1 MALATDSAIVPDC
14 ILAVNGLFHLEFK
27 VTRFRHNNSLIYE
40 TEFQH
45 PEMAEIE
52 ERPSKIRKLDSE
64 HPNGSV
70 PAQSSALD
78 SNEKY
83 DPTSIPPEH
92 EEKYQD
98 QIDVQE
104 EAENKPAISKSQ
116 LKKLR
121 KQELWEKGK
130 EDRKA
135 KRKEQRKAKQARKAE
150 ARTELQ
156 AKVAGGE
163 VDPEPTES
171 EDAKKKRPRRPIQI
185 PVALILDCDFNEL
198 MTEKELISLG
208 AQLTRCYSVNKTS
221 PYRTHMAISSWGGK
235 LQSRFENVLASN
247 HLQWRGMRFAK
258 DDFQHAAQELD
269 GVMRSP
275 SGGKLVG
282 ALAPKYEDLK
292 AHETEGHYV
301 MEVKKTTES
310 TETTFIT
317 GRSIDSLDSTVDSRT
332 SVTVAS
338 SIPKSSKDTSAGL
351 SLPPSGAPGV
361 ESSIYGLE
369 QNSEPQPSMVY
380 LTADSPNTLDVLL
393 PNTSYIIGGIVD
405 KNRHKGI
412 CYKRACER
420 DIPTAKLPIGEYM
433 TMQSRSVL
441 AVNHVVEIMLKW
453 LETGDWGEAFLSV
466 IPKRKEPKLRAKKED
481 SQEKGSSAKDQSEN
495 EDELLDESRN
505 GIQDGDDY
513 VELPDEDDVAMRED
527 VSGDGVEGG
536 VSLLKNEL
544 DDRDAEGEIE

>member
-1 MALATDSAIVPDC
+1 
-14 ILAVNGLFHLEFK
+14 
-27 VTRFRHNNSLIYE
+27 
-40 TEFQH
+40 
-45 PEMAEIE
+45 MAEIE
-52 ERPSKIRKLDSE
+52 ERPSKIRKLDRGS
-64 HPNGSV
+64 NGSV
-70 PAQSSALD
+70 QAQSSVLD
-78 SNEKY
+78 SNKKY
-83 DPTSIPPEH
+83 DPTSDTPKD

-104 EAENKPAISKSQ
+104 EAENKPTISKSQ

-130 EDRKA
+130 EDRKV

-150 ARTELQ
+150 ARTELH

-163 VDPEPTES
+163 VELEPTES
-171 EDAKKKRPRRPIQI
+171 EDARKKRPRRPIQI

-247 HLQWRGMRFAK
+247 HLQWRGVRFTK
-258 DDFQHAAQELD
+258 EDFQHAAQELD

-275 SGGKLVG
+275 SGGNLVG
-282 ALAPKYEDLK
+282 ALAPKDEETLK
-292 AHETEGHYV
+292 AHETEGHSV
-301 MEVKKTTES
+301 MEVKETTEY

-317 GRSIDSLDSTVDSRT
+317 GPSIDSTAESETSATVT
-332 SVTVAS
+332 A
-338 SIPKSSKDTSAGL
+338 SIPESSKDTSAGL
-351 SLPPSGAPGV
+351 SLQSSGVPGV

-369 QNSEPQPSMVY
+369 QNSEANPSMVY

-466 IPKRKEPKLRAKKED
+466 IPKRKEPKLKVKKED

-495 EDELLDESRN
+495 GDELLDESR
-505 GIQDGDDY
+505 DGDDY
-513 VELPDEDDVAMRED
+513 VELPCEDDVPLRED
-527 VSGDGVEGG
+527 VAGDGVEGG

-544 DDRDAEGEIE
+544 DERDAEGEIE

>member
-1 MALATDSAIVPDC
+1 MRL
-14 ILAVNGLFHLEFK
+14 
-27 VTRFRHNNSLIYE
+27 NSNI
-40 TEFQH
+40 Q
-45 PEMAEIE
+45 EMAEIE

-64 HPNGSV
+64 HSTGSV
-70 PAQSSALD
+70 PSQPSVLD

-83 DPTSIPPEH
+83 DPTSVSAED

-98 QIDVQE
+98 QIDTQE
-104 EAENKPAISKSQ
+104 EAENKPVISKSQ

-135 KRKEQRKAKQARKAE
+135 KRKEQRKAKQARKVE
-150 ARTELQ
+150 ARTELD

-163 VDPEPTES
+163 LEHEPTES
-171 EDAKKKRPRRPIQI
+171 EVVKKKRPRRPIQI

-247 HLQWRGMRFAK
+247 HLQWRGVRFAK
-258 DDFQHAAQELD
+258 EDFQHAAQELD

-282 ALAPKYEDLK
+282 ALAPKDGETVKD
-292 AHETEGHYV
+292 HETEAHSV
-301 MEVKKTTES
+301 MEIKETMESTES
-310 TETTFIT
+310 TFIP
-317 GRSIDSLDSTVDSRT
+317 GPSIDSTVKSKT
-332 SVTVAS
+332 SVTVSVTTSATVAS
-338 SIPKSSKDTSAGL
+338 SIPESSKGTSAGL
-351 SLPPSGAPGV
+351 LLPPSGVPGT

-369 QNSEPQPSMVY
+369 QNSEPKPSMVY

-466 IPKRKEPKLRAKKED
+466 IPKRKEPKLKVKKED
-481 SQEKGSSAKDQSEN
+481 SQEKESAAKDQSEN
-495 EDELLDESRN
+495 EDELLDESRDW
-505 GIQDGDDY
+505 IQDGDDY
-513 VELPDEDDVAMRED
+513 VELPCEDDVALREG
-527 VSGDGVEGG
+527 VAGDGVEGG

-544 DDRDAEGEIE
+544 DERDAEGKIE

>member
-1 MALATDSAIVPDC
+1 
-14 ILAVNGLFHLEFK
+14 
-27 VTRFRHNNSLIYE
+27 
-40 TEFQH
+40 
-45 PEMAEIE
+45 MAEIE

-64 HPNGSV
+64 VSNGSIQ
-70 PAQSSALD
+70 AQSSVLD

-83 DPTSIPPEH
+83 DHIDQAKIPPED

-104 EAENKPAISKSQ
+104 EAEDKSTISKSQ

-121 KQELWEKGK
+121 RQELWEKGK

-135 KRKEQRKAKQARKAE
+135 KRKEQRKAKQVRKAE
-150 ARTELQ
+150 ARTELHIK
-156 AKVAGGE
+156 AADGE
-163 VDPEPTES
+163 VEPGPTES
-171 EDAKKKRPRRPIQI
+171 EDAKKKRTRRPIQI

-221 PYRTHMAISSWGGK
+221 PYRAHMAISSWGGK

-247 HLQWRGMRFAK
+247 HLQWRGVRFAK
-258 DDFQHAAQELD
+258 EDFQHAAQELD

-282 ALAPKYEDLK
+282 ALAPKIEETLK
-292 AHETEGHYV
+292 VRQTEGHSIP
-301 MEVKKTTES
+301 EVRETTTES

-317 GRSIDSLDSTVDSRT
+317 APSRDSTVESKISVTTSITT
-332 SVTVAS
+332 SVTITG
-338 SIPKSSKDTSAGL
+338 SIPESSEDASAGQL
-351 SLPPSGAPGV
+351 SLPSSGVPGV

-369 QNSEPQPSMVY
+369 QNSEANPSMVY

-420 DIPTAKLPIGEYM
+420 DIPTAKLPIGKYM

-466 IPKRKEPKLRAKKED
+466 IPKRKEPKLKVKKED

-495 EDELLDESRN
+495 GDELLDESR
-505 GIQDGDDY
+505 DGDDY
-513 VELPDEDDVAMRED
+513 VELPCEDDVALREG
-527 VSGDGVEGG
+527 VAGDGVEGG

-544 DDRDAEGEIE
+544 DERDAEGEIE